1 MIIPVFDVKNNE
13 CVSGKSGKRD
23 TYTKLS
29 SVYGENPIEI
39 TTNLKKSG
47 VKCVYIADL
56 DKIENKGDNSE
67 LILKINKI
75 LPVILDNGA
84 NSIDDIKFNK
94 KICRYSILA
103 TETMESIEDTINIF
117 KETPHENLIIS
128 IDIKNNELLTNNPNI
143 KMEDIILL
151 INEVK
156 PDYTI
161 LLNISQV
168 GTKEGNENILIK
180 DIISKTPYTQHI
192 IAGGLTNESIG
203 QYKSEG
209 INNFL
214 IGTILHN
221 GLMLEEYKWWKYE

>member
-29 SVYGENPIEI
+29 SIYGENPIEI

-47 VKCVYIADL
+47 AKCVYIADL

-128 IDIKNNELLTNNPNI
+128 IDIKNNELLTNNSNI
-143 KMEDIILL
+143 KMEDIISL

-168 GTKEGNENILIK
+168 GTKEGPRGHLERQAEFHA
-180 DIISKTPYTQHI
+180 STQDE
-192 IAGGLTNESIG
+192 A
-203 QYKSEG
+203 
-209 INNFL
+209 
-214 IGTILHN
+214 
-221 GLMLEEYKWWKYE
+221 

>member
-47 VKCVYIADL
+47 AKCVYIADL

-84 NSIDDIKFNK
+84 NSIDDIKFK
-94 KICRYSILA
+94 
-103 TETMESIEDTINIF
+103 TIS
-117 KETPHENLIIS
+117 LMS
-128 IDIKNNELLTNNPNI
+128 SML
-143 KMEDIILL
+143 
-151 INEVK
+151 
-156 PDYTI
+156 Y
-161 LLNISQV
+161 
-168 GTKEGNENILIK
+168 
-180 DIISKTPYTQHI
+180 
-192 IAGGLTNESIG
+192 GL
-203 QYKSEG
+203 
-209 INNFL
+209 
-214 IGTILHN
+214 
-221 GLMLEEYKWWKYE
+221 